1 MSTTEI
7 RPATAADFDVWLPL
21 WKGYQ
26 DFYRVDIADAVTR
39 NTWDRLLDPAEP
51 MHVALAYDGGKA
63 IGMVHWIF
71 HRSTWTAGDYC
82 YLQDLYVT
90 PEARGTGAGRK
101 LIEHVYAQAAA
112 NNAARVYW
120 LTHETNATAMQL
132 YDRIADRSGFIQYRR
147 CCRDPH
153 SRPTHPSHD
162 PEENPVSARDPD
174 CPLCQEDGGALLW
187 RGPHLRVIEVNDP
200 DYPGFTRVIWNG
212 HLAEMT
218 SLSAHG
224 RELLMKAVYVVEET
238 QQAILSPDKINLA
251 SLGNMV
257 PHLHWHVI
265 PRWRGD
271 RHFPDP
277 IWAPARIAKGAEPA
291 ELKARL
297 ARTQAQLPR
306 YRDRLVEAMNA
317 LLWH

>member
-1 MSTTEI
+1 M
-7 RPATAADFDVWLPL
+7 
-21 WKGYQ
+21 
-26 DFYRVDIADAVTR
+26 
-39 NTWDRLLDPAEP
+39 
-51 MHVALAYDGGKA
+51 
-63 IGMVHWIF
+63 
-71 HRSTWTAGDYC
+71 
-82 YLQDLYVT
+82 
-90 PEARGTGAGRK
+90 
-101 LIEHVYAQAAA
+101 
-112 NNAARVYW
+112 
-120 LTHETNATAMQL
+120 
-132 YDRIADRSGFIQYRR
+132 
-147 CCRDPH
+147 
-153 SRPTHPSHD
+153 
-162 PEENPVSARDPD
+162 
-174 CPLCQEDGGALLW
+174 
-187 RGPHLRVIEVNDP
+187 
-200 DYPGFTRVIWNG
+200 IWNG

-265 PRWRGD
+265 PLARRPP
-271 RHFPDP
+271 FPRPDLGP
-277 IWAPARIAKGAEPA
+277 GPHRQGAEPA

>member
-1 MSTTEI
+1 M
-7 RPATAADFDVWLPL
+7 
-21 WKGYQ
+21 
-26 DFYRVDIADAVTR
+26 
-39 NTWDRLLDPAEP
+39 
-51 MHVALAYDGGKA
+51 
-63 IGMVHWIF
+63 
-71 HRSTWTAGDYC
+71 
-82 YLQDLYVT
+82 
-90 PEARGTGAGRK
+90 
-101 LIEHVYAQAAA
+101 
-112 NNAARVYW
+112 
-120 LTHETNATAMQL
+120 
-132 YDRIADRSGFIQYRR
+132 
-147 CCRDPH
+147 
-153 SRPTHPSHD
+153 
-162 PEENPVSARDPD
+162 SARDPD

-257 PHLHWHVI
+257 PHLHCTPLARRPPF
-265 PRWRGD
+265 PR
-271 RHFPDP
+271 PDLGP
-277 IWAPARIAKGAEPA
+277 GPRRKGAEPA